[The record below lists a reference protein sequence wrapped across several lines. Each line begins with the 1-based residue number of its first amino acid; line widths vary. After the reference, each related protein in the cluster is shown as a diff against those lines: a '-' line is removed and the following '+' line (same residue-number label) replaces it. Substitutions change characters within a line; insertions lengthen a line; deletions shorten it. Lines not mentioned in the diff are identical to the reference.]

1 MPDTIL
7 VALKLIFVA
16 FVYLF
21 VWQIAKSIAAHVG
34 TGQPRTRTKPGAG
47 LVVIRSET
55 QAGLNLD
62 VRDSLV
68 IGRSEEADIQ
78 IEDTYASEFH
88 VRLVNDT
95 GILSLH
101 DLGSTN
107 GTYVNGRRV
116 TVPLDLNKGDA
127 VQDRQN
133 RAGGHVK
140 PATSNQL
147 LARLVINCAHVKPAT
162 SYQLPAGLVVTWA
175 QEPVPRSCRK
185 PEAGSRKPR

>member
-21 VWQIAKSIAAHVG
+21 VWQIAKSIAAHIG

-78 IEDTYASEFH
+78 IEDAYASEFH

-95 GILSLH
+95 GTLSLH

-107 GTYVNGRRV
+107 GTYVNGRRSPFPS
-116 TVPLDLNKGDA
+116 TST
-127 VQDRQN
+127 
-133 RAGGHVK
+133 RATPSRSAK
-140 PATSNQL
+140 PCW
-147 LARLVINCAHVKPAT
+147 R
-162 SYQLPAGLVVTWA
+162 
-175 QEPVPRSCRK
+175 
-185 PEAGSRKPR
+185 

>member
-21 VWQIAKSIAAHVG
+21 VWQIAKSIAAHIG

-78 IEDTYASEFH
+78 IEDAYASEFH

-95 GILSLH
+95 GTLSLH

-116 TVPLDLNKGDA
+116 TGPLDLNTGDA
-127 VQDRQN
+127 VHI
-133 RAGGHVK
+133 GKTV
-140 PATSNQL
+140 L
-147 LARLVINCAHVKPAT
+147 E
-162 SYQLPAGLVVTWA
+162 VT
-175 QEPVPRSCRK
+175 
-185 PEAGSRKPR
+185 